1 MDFFNYR
8 QGEAFCED
16 VALDHIAKEVGT
28 PCYVYSL
35 ATLRRHALRLQEA
48 FASYPTLPCFA
59 VKANGNLSVLREI
72 FSMGYGADIVS
83 LGELER
89 ALRAGVRPDWVVYS
103 GVGKRR
109 DEIEAALAQNIF
121 SFNVESVSELEEIAA
136 IASHQKKQARVTL
149 RVNPNIDAKTNPKI
163 TTGLFSTKFGLVEEA
178 AQALAT
184 RIRSLPSVRLVGVGC
199 HIGSQI
205 LEVEPLAEAAKILA
219 AFAQR
224 LMAQGHPLEC
234 IDMGGGL
241 GIRYRTEDPPEPER
255 YAKAIIEA
263 VRPTGLKLLIEP
275 GRVLV
280 GNIGVLLTR
289 VIATKETPEKAFLIV
304 DGAMNDLIRPS
315 MYDSYHEIRAVHE
328 KGEGAQRKLMDVVG
342 PICETGDFF
351 GKDRQLPVDLKAGDL
366 VYLRSAGAYA
376 AAMASNYNSRPRAP
390 EILVDGAKFRIVRR
404 RESLEDLW
412 RHEEMTWSENSKP
425 IA

>member
-1 MDFFNYR
+1 MDSFNYR
-8 QGEAFCED
+8 QGEAYCED
-16 VALDHIAKEVGT
+16 VALDRIAQEVGT

-35 ATLRRHALRLQEA
+35 STLRRHARRLQEA
-48 FASYPTLPCFA
+48 FAAYPTLPCFA

-72 FSMGYGADIVS
+72 FAQGYGADIVS

-89 ALRAGVRPDWVVYS
+89 ALRAGVRPEWVVYS

-109 DEIEAALAQNIF
+109 DEIEAALARNIF
-121 SFNVESVSELEEIAA
+121 SFNVESGGELEEIAA
-136 IASHQKKQARVTL
+136 VAGARKQVARVTL
-149 RVNPNIDAKTNPKI
+149 RVNPNIDARTNPKI
-163 TTGLFSTKFGLVEEA
+163 TTGLFTTKFGLVEAA
-178 AQALAT
+178 AQALAD
-184 RIRSLPSVRLVGVGC
+184 RIHSLPSVQLVGVGC

-205 LEVEPLAEAAKILA
+205 LELEPLSEAAKILA
-219 AFAQR
+219 RFAQR
-224 LMAQGHPLEC
+224 LLGQGHALEC

-241 GIRYRTEDPPEPER
+241 GIRYRDEDPPEPEL

-280 GNIGVLLTR
+280 GNVGILLTR

-315 MYDSYHEIRAVHE
+315 MYDSYHEIRAVRE
-328 KGEGAQRKLMDVVG
+328 TPGAPSKLMDVVG

-351 GKDRQLPVDLKAGDL
+351 GKNRSLPLNLQAGDL

-376 AAMASNYNSRPRAP
+376 SAMASNYNSRPRAP
-390 EILVDGAKFRIVRR
+390 EILVDGSQYRIVRR
-404 RESLEDLW
+404 REKLEDLW
-412 RHEEMTWSENSKP
+412 QLE
-425 IA
+425 I